1 MADAAVLKELAPN
14 GKLRLAI
21 AVAPSPSAQFAI
33 KDGDSYR
40 GVAITFGRA
49 LAAKL
54 GVPLEII
61 PHQASGEIQN
71 SAAAN
76 RWDVAFLPVDE
87 ERKKFVDFGNAY
99 HLLQSTFLVAPGS
112 KIQSVKDADAKGV
125 GIGGV
130 SNTATFRAAKKA
142 TANATHIDFA
152 GVDAAVAAMR
162 ESKIEAIALSRES
175 LSGLVGKI
183 AGSRILDDAFLNSST
198 AVCVPKGKPAALGYV
213 SDFIEEAK
221 ASGLVR
227 KALDEMG
234 LKSSQI
240 APAGMKHCVA
250 RGRRYIWRVNV
261 LRPYPERH
269 YAAWNA
275 PQQRPLHQLHEKR
288 RSWLLASERRADDVV
303 LQDDLHALS
312 KTRGKFATLLHALEG
327 FDRCRSAAQR
337 LGKNICGGN
346 RVLHCQIDANPTNR
360 RHGVRRVPDAEAQ
373 AVD

>member
-1 MADAAVLKELAPN
+1 MADAAVLKELVPT

-33 KDGDSYR
+33 KDGDTYR
-40 GVAITFGRA
+40 GVAVTFGRA

-54 GVPLEII
+54 GVPLEIL

-71 SAAAN
+71 SASAN
-76 RWDVAFLPVDE
+76 RWDVAFLPVDD

-130 SNTATFRAAKKA
+130 ANTATFRAAKKA
-142 TANATHIDFA
+142 TASATHIDFA

-162 ESKIEAIALSRES
+162 DGKIEAIALSRES

-183 AGSRILDDAFLNSST
+183 AGSRIIDDAFLNSST

-227 KALDEMG
+227 KALDDMG
-234 LKSSQI
+234 LKSSLV
-240 APAGMKHCVA
+240 APAGMK
-250 RGRRYIWRVNV
+250 
-261 LRPYPERH
+261 P
-269 YAAWNA
+269 
-275 PQQRPLHQLHEKR
+275 
-288 RSWLLASERRADDVV
+288 
-303 LQDDLHALS
+303 
-312 KTRGKFATLLHALEG
+312 
-327 FDRCRSAAQR
+327 
-337 LGKNICGGN
+337 
-346 RVLHCQIDANPTNR
+346 
-360 RHGVRRVPDAEAQ
+360 
-373 AVD
+373 